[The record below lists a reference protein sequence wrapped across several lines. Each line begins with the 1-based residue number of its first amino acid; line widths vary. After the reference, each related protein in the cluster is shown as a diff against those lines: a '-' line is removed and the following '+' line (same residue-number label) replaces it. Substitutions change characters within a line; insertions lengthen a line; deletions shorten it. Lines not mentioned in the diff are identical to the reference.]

1 MIIKNCIMSY
11 EPHDGNAWIIYIA
24 LLYILALVGRYLWSV
39 VKYNDTKDYPTMEP
53 FVRKKRKKKKEKFR
67 RPIIRQIKK

>member
-11 EPHDGNAWIIYIA
+11 EPHYVNLWIIYIA
-24 LLYILALVGRYLWSV
+24 LLYILALVGRYLWRIF
-39 VKYNDTKDYPTMEP
+39 KYNDTEDYPTMEP
-53 FVRKKRKKKKEKFR
+53 FVRKKKKKKKKLF